1 VILHRQSAA
10 WRSLDNPGEVLERV
24 KEQIGS
30 TDDGGELEA
39 RHGNLSTR
47 LASRQA
53 EKDRCVRT
61 YAQGHIAEE
70 ELEVYLAD
78 LKNQTDN
85 LRLLLASVEVERS
98 QKREETELAETP
110 RRPGYWRCRSASRR
124 SRATARRHSGC
135 GVGS

>member
-1 VILHRQSAA
+1 MILHRQSAA

-110 RRPGYWRCRSASRR
+110 RRSGYWRCRSASRR